1 MDAAVTDAE
10 GRKKVGA
17 LLVAVNQLV
26 DALKQ
31 KAAPAMGISLGF
43 NEMDGDG
50 S

>member
-1 MDAAVTDAE
+1 LDTAVTDPE

-17 LLVAVNQLV
+17 LLIAVNHVRDVLN
-26 DALKQ
+26 Q
-31 KAAPAMGISLGF
+31 KVPPAIGISLGF